1 MRHIL
6 TIFKREIN
14 AYFNSA
20 IAYIFIIVFALI
32 SCGLF
37 MTGFFIV
44 GSADMRGFFSLL
56 PLILCIFLPAV
67 SMRLWAED
75 KKGNTLELL
84 LTFPMKT
91 RELALGKFLASFIFY
106 LIALLATLP
115 IPIMVSILGNPD
127 IGSIISG
134 YIGLL
139 CIGSFFLAL
148 GIFLSGLCKDQIVA
162 FVLSMMACFGF
173 FLLGTDFAISSI
185 DGWMSGVGT
194 FFKNA
199 LGMTQHFIPFE
210 KGIIDNRD
218 LVYFLIG
225 TAIFLILNG
234 FWFEGRLRPK
244 AKTIFTTACFVST
257 GIFMLINLT
266 LADLPIGRYDV
277 TEDKIHTISE
287 ATGSI
292 LTGLKTPVIVKLFIS
307 SSDKMPTGLKTL
319 ERDVRD
325 KLEEF
330 KITSKG
336 NFKYKVFRMDTA
348 NVMEQEPGDEETLEK
363 SIQKKGIVPF
373 QVQSVEADEVG
384 VKLIYSAISVA
395 YKEKEDEVIPR
406 VTPESVAELEYILI
420 SKIYKMTLE
429 KAPKVAMFAPYEE
442 RTISP
447 EMMRRI
453 NPQQQRDTILED
465 AYEIIP
471 KVLGYEGYEVSRTGL
486 TKDDPIPENIDTLIV
501 IEPKSLNERQRF
513 EINRFLVN
521 GGSVFLVVQQYSF
534 NYTPEAGGLQVVL
547 MDNKP
552 DANPLLNAWGLGVDE
567 DILMDKEH
575 DVITVA
581 GMQPFGGI
589 SMQMS
594 YPVRSPLHI
603 KVLPEQMD
611 KEISITSN
619 LSSILYLWGNA
630 LQIDKD
636 KLIELG
642 LDIDV
647 LFTSSQDSWK
657 IPFQGDIQGRI
668 QVLDKEDFIMPVSEK
683 RHSFP
688 LAILVEGQFP
698 NAFSGKD
705 MPAWPKDETEEG
717 EESYEKSE
725 KSPAISPAPGKLIL
739 IGCSMIFNK
748 QAIGRPGHIDF
759 LLNSID
765 AITLGEDLIKVR
777 SKRPQERVLGRLSA
791 RAKIGWRIFTT
802 FLVPLILCILGGV
815 RLFTRSRL
823 KLSYLKNI

>member
-20 IAYIFIIVFALI
+20 IAYMFIIVFVLI

-37 MTGFFIV
+37 MAGFFIV

-115 IPIMVSILGNPD
+115 IPIMISILGNPD

-194 FFKNA
+194 FFKNT

-266 LADLPIGRYDV
+266 LTDLAIGRYDI

-292 LTGLKTPVIVKLFIS
+292 LTGLKAPVIVKLFIS
-307 SSDKMPTGLKTL
+307 PSDKMPTGLKTL

-453 NPQQQRDTILED
+453 NPQQQRNTILED

-501 IEPKSLNERQRF
+501 IEPKGLNERQRF

-534 NYTPEAGGLQVVL
+534 NYTPEAGGLQVVV

-683 RHSFP
+683 RDSFP